1 MGQILFH
8 PLVGGF
14 LLAAILAAI
23 MSTISSQ
30 LLVTS
35 SSLTEDFYKLIR
47 GEEAAK
53 KHKKEFLLVGRLSVL
68 IIAIISIIIAW
79 TPNDTILNLVGNAW
93 AGFGAAFGPL
103 VLLSLYWKG
112 LSRTGAISGMIS
124 GSVVVIIWIVFVKP
138 LGEYNDFFNL
148 YEIIPGFLTSLIV
161 TYVVS
166 LITKKPNRDVEKELE
181 EVKKLVKEK

>member
-1 MGQILFH
+1 
-8 PLVGGF
+8 
-14 LLAAILAAI
+14 
-23 MSTISSQ
+23 
-30 LLVTS
+30 
-35 SSLTEDFYKLIR
+35 
-47 GEEAAK
+47 
-53 KHKKEFLLVGRLSVL
+53 
-68 IIAIISIIIAW
+68 
-79 TPNDTILNLVGNAW
+79 
-93 AGFGAAFGPL
+93 
-103 VLLSLYWKG
+103 
-112 LSRTGAISGMIS
+112 MIS

>member
-1 MGQILFH
+1 MAISLIGAVCVGLIGISFVQDKGVELKDPETLFILMGQILFH

-14 LLAAILAAI
+14 LLAAILAI

-53 KHKKEFLLVGRLSVL
+53 QHKKEFLLVGRLSVVVV
-68 IIAIISIIIAW
+68 AIISILIAW

-103 VLLSLYWKG
+103 VLLSLLEGIKSYRSYFWYDIRISCSHY
-112 LSRTGAISGMIS
+112 LDCFCETIRRT
-124 GSVVVIIWIVFVKP
+124 
-138 LGEYNDFFNL
+138 Y
-148 YEIIPGFLTSLIV
+148 
-161 TYVVS
+161 
-166 LITKKPNRDVEKELE
+166 
-181 EVKKLVKEK
+181 